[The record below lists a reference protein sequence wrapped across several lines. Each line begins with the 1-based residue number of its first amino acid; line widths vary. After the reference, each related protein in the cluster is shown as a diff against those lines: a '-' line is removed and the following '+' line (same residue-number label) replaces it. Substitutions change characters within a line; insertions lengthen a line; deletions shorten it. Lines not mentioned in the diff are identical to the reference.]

1 MMDERLRE
9 KLQIFFLCFYL
20 QRKLNELRSRRN
32 LVRFLELK
40 LKNKQRLVKACL
52 ELFVQ
57 YICKYISST
66 PEFTCWREHWFL
78 QKTLSKRGLVEHRE
92 YSLQPRK
99 ACLKHLEFLKIRFVI
114 FSRKLVQQY

>member
-9 KLQIFFLCFYL
+9 KLQIIFLCFYL

-40 LKNKQRLVKACL
+40 LKNKQCLVKACL

-57 YICKYISST
+57 YVSIY
-66 PEFTCWREHWFL
+66 HQL
-78 QKTLSKRGLVEHRE
+78 QNLHDGGRIGS
-92 YSLQPRK
+92 
-99 ACLKHLEFLKIRFVI
+99 C
-114 FSRKLVQQY
+114 